1 MDVIVNSASP
11 LRAPSARERKMTLV
25 TESFSKEALA
35 EVFARPPLREVAFEI
50 RFAPRLRVNAEL
62 WKIQDEVVNEYPNV
76 GTESVLQPASG
87 MLTVN
92 VFQNPVAAR
101 VLKISQENFVVA
113 FTKYSRFEDFKEEV
127 IARANQFCSKF
138 EVSSLLRVG
147 LRYVN
152 NILIP
157 ATEKRSDLLRFVRP
171 LIDFERVSID
181 SVDQFVT
188 EVRLTQKNHL
198 ITMRGALLAPLEGGR
213 RVYVLD
219 IDCHTQEAHT
229 AVEIPE
235 LLDIF
240 HESAQIF
247 FLDHVT
253 EEYKNIMRGK

>member
-1 MDVIVNSASP
+1 
-11 LRAPSARERKMTLV
+11 
-25 TESFSKEALA
+25 
-35 EVFARPPLREVAFEI
+35 
-50 RFAPRLRVNAEL
+50 
-62 WKIQDEVVNEYPNV
+62 
-76 GTESVLQPASG
+76 
-87 MLTVN
+87 
-92 VFQNPVAAR
+92 
-101 VLKISQENFVVA
+101 
-113 FTKYSRFEDFKEEV
+113 
-127 IARANQFCSKF
+127 
-138 EVSSLLRVG
+138 
-147 LRYVN
+147 
-152 NILIP
+152 
-157 ATEKRSDLLRFVRP
+157 VRP